1 MKLVH
6 TTVAI
11 DHLRGH
17 EQATALLLDLAVREA
32 LIASEVTRFELLVGL
47 RPDEEAAMERY
58 FRLLT
63 WIPVDEEVA
72 RKAGALAR
80 RYRREFPR
88 IDDVDYLI
96 AATAV
101 AVDAELLTLNVR
113 DFPMFPNLQRPY

>member
-1 MKLVH
+1 MKLVD

-17 EQATALLLDLAVREA
+17 EQATALLLDLAAREA

-80 RYRREFPR
+80 RYRREFP
-88 IDDVDYLI
+88 
-96 AATAV
+96 
-101 AVDAELLTLNVR
+101 
-113 DFPMFPNLQRPY
+113 NLQRPY

>member
-1 MKLVH
+1 MKLVD

-17 EQATALLLDLAVREA
+17 EQATALLLDLAAREA

-80 RYRREFPR
+80 RYRREFPG

-101 AVDAELLTLNVR
+101 SVDADLLTLNVR
-113 DFPMFPNLQRPY
+113 DFPMFPNLQHPY